1 MPDNASTNDLKNLW
15 RNQMTEQ
22 PQISV
27 ERFRH
32 KARKLRKKARREVYR
47 LSAMA
52 VIVVSFALVA
62 MARTHET
69 AQHIGLGIVA
79 VWGLLLPFLAHRM
92 LRPAAQSD
100 QATLASSIDFYR
112 KQLERHRDYRRQ
124 MWIWVA
130 APLFLGAAVFFAPTL
145 LEHPKLAPN
154 VLPFALL
161 LTLWAVAFFY
171 LSRRKFRKLRR
182 KLDILDELQKE
193 IPS

>member
-1 MPDNASTNDLKNLW
+1 MPDNASTDDLKTLW

-22 PQISV
+22 PQISL

-62 MARTHET
+62 MLRTQGT
-69 AQHIGLGIVA
+69 VQHIGLGIVA
-79 VWGLLLPFLAHRM
+79 VWGLLLPLLAHRF
-92 LRPAAQSD
+92 LRPATKESE
-100 QATLASSIDFYR
+100 ATLASSIDFYR

-124 MWIWVA
+124 VWIWGV
-130 APLFLGAAVFFAPTL
+130 APLFLGAAVFFSPIL
-145 LEHPKLAPN
+145 LENPKLAPN
-154 VLPFALL
+154 ILPFTIL
-161 LTLWAVAFFY
+161 LTLWAAAFFY
-171 LSRRKFRKLRR
+171 LSRRNLRKLRR

-193 IPS
+193 IP